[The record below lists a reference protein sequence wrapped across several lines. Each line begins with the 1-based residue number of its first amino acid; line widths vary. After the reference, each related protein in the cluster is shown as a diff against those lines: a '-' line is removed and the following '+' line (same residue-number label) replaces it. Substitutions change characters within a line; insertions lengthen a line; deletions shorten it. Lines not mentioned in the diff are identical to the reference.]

1 MTYLTKEEFTE
12 LGFECEG
19 DFYKL
24 LKRAKLAIDAFTRD
38 FYFLNSFDSD
48 NEARKKAVKRATAFQ
63 IAYLDSSG
71 VLTAEDKQSIASMS
85 VGRTSVSYR
94 TGSQNGSG
102 SLSVAER
109 YNLSKDTENWLR
121 MAGFGFMRVDYD
133 R

>member
-1 MTYLTKEEFTE
+1 MSYLTKEEFTE

-38 FYFLNSFDSD
+38 FYSLNSFDND
-48 NEARKKAVKRATAFQ
+48 NKARKRAVKLAMAYQ

-71 VLTAEDKQSIASMS
+71 VMTAEDKQSIASMS

-121 MAGFGFMRVDYD
+121 MAGFGFARVDYD

>member
-1 MTYLTKEEFTE
+1 MSYLTKEEFTE

-48 NEARKKAVKRATAFQ
+48 NEARKKAVKLATAYQ

-71 VLTAEDKQSIASMS
+71 VMTAEDKQSIASMS

-109 YNLSKDTENWLR
+109 YNLSKDTENWLK
-121 MAGFGFMRVDYD
+121 MAGFGYARVDYD

>member
-1 MTYLTKEEFTE
+1 MSYLTKEEFTE

-48 NEARKKAVKRATAFQ
+48 NEARKKAVKLATAYQ

-71 VLTAEDKQSIASMS
+71 VMTAEDKQSIASMS

-109 YNLSKDTENWLR
+109 YNLSKDTENWLI

>member
-1 MTYLTKEEFTE
+1 MSYLTKEEFKK
-12 LGFECEG
+12 LGFEVEG
-19 DFYKL
+19 DFDKL
-24 LKRAKLAIDAFTRD
+24 LKRAELAIDAFTRD
-38 FYFLNSFDSD
+38 FYFLNSFESD
-48 NEARKKAVKRATAFQ
+48 NEARKRAVKLATAFQ

-71 VLTAEDKQSIASMS
+71 VMTAEDKQSIASMS

-121 MAGFGFMRVDYD
+121 MAGFGFARVDYD

>member
-1 MTYLTKEEFTE
+1 MSYLTKEEFTE

-48 NEARKKAVKRATAFQ
+48 NEARKKAVKLATAYQ

-71 VLTAEDKQSIASMS
+71 VMTAEDKQSIVSMS

-121 MAGFGFMRVDYD
+121 MAGFGFARVDYD

>member
-1 MTYLTKEEFTE
+1 MSYLTKEEFTE

-24 LKRAKLAIDAFTRD
+24 LKRAKFAIDAFTRD
-38 FYFLNSFDSD
+38 FYFLNSFESD
-48 NEARKKAVKRATAFQ
+48 NEARKRAVKLATAYQ
-63 IAYLDSSG
+63 VAYLDNSG
-71 VLTAEDKQSIASMS
+71 IMTAEDKQSIASMS

-94 TGSQNGSG
+94 TRSQNDSG

-121 MAGFGFMRVDYD
+121 MAGFGFARVDYD

>member
-1 MTYLTKEEFTE
+1 MSYLTKEEYAE

-38 FYFLNSFDSD
+38 FYFLNSFESD
-48 NEARKKAVKRATAFQ
+48 NEARKKAVKLATAYQ

-71 VLTAEDKQSIASMS
+71 VMTAEDKQSIASMS

-121 MAGFGFMRVDYD
+121 MAGFGYARVDYD

>member
-1 MTYLTKEEFTE
+1 MSYLTKEEFDK
-12 LGFECEG
+12 LGFEVKG
-19 DFYKL
+19 NFDKL
-24 LKRAKLAIDAFTRD
+24 SKRAELAINAFTRD
-38 FYFLNSFDSD
+38 FYFLNSFESD
-48 NEARKKAVKRATAFQ
+48 NEARKRAVKLAMAYQ

-71 VLTAEDKQSIASMS
+71 VMTAEDKQSIASMS

-121 MAGFGFMRVDYD
+121 MAGFGFVRVDYD

>member
-1 MTYLTKEEFTE
+1 MSYLTKEEFTE

-38 FYFLNSFDSD
+38 FYFLNSFESD
-48 NEARKKAVKRATAFQ
+48 NEARKRAVKLAMAYQ
-63 IAYLDSSG
+63 IAYLYSSG
-71 VLTAEDKQSIASMS
+71 VMTAEDKQSIASMS

-94 TGSQNGSG
+94 TNSQNGPG

-121 MAGFGFMRVDYD
+121 MAGFGYARVDYD

>member
-1 MTYLTKEEFTE
+1 MSYLTKEEFE
-12 LGFECEG
+12 KLGFEVEG
-19 DFYKL
+19 DFDKL
-24 LKRAKLAIDAFTRD
+24 LKRSELAIDAFTRD
-38 FYFLNSFDSD
+38 FYFLNSFESD
-48 NEARKKAVKRATAFQ
+48 NEARKRAVKLATAFQ

-71 VLTAEDKQSIASMS
+71 VMTAEDKQSIASMS

-121 MAGFGFMRVDYD
+121 MAGFGYMRVDYD

>member
-109 YNLSKDTENWLR
+109 YNLSKDTENWRR

>member
-1 MTYLTKEEFTE
+1 MSYLTKEEFE
-12 LGFECEG
+12 KLGFEVEG
-19 DFYKL
+19 DFDKL
-24 LKRAKLAIDAFTRD
+24 LKRSELAIDAFTRD
-38 FYFLNSFDSD
+38 FYFLNSFESD
-48 NEARKKAVKRATAFQ
+48 NEARKRAVKLATAFQ
-63 IAYLDSSG
+63 IAYIDSSG
-71 VLTAEDKQSIASMS
+71 VMTAEDKQSIASMS

-121 MAGFGFMRVDYD
+121 MAGFGYMRVDYD

>member
-1 MTYLTKEEFTE
+1 MAYLTKEEFTE

-48 NEARKKAVKRATAFQ
+48 NEARKRAVKLATAYQ

-71 VLTAEDKQSIASMS
+71 VMTAEDKQSIASMS

-94 TGSQNGSG
+94 TSSQNGSG

-121 MAGFGFMRVDYD
+121 MAGFGFARVDYD

>member
-1 MTYLTKEEFTE
+1 MF
-12 LGFECEG
+12 
-19 DFYKL
+19 
-24 LKRAKLAIDAFTRD
+24 
-38 FYFLNSFDSD
+38 FYFLNSFESD
-48 NEARKKAVKRATAFQ
+48 NEARKKAVKLATAYQ

-71 VLTAEDKQSIASMS
+71 VMTAEDKQSIASMS

>member
-1 MTYLTKEEFTE
+1 MTYLIKEEFTE

-71 VLTAEDKQSIASMS
+71 IMTAEDRQSIASMS

-94 TGSQNGSG
+94 SGSQNGSN
-102 SLSVAER
+102 SLSLAER
-109 YNLSKDTENWLR
+109 
-121 MAGFGFMRVDYD
+121 
-133 R
+133 

>member
-1 MTYLTKEEFTE
+1 MTYLTKEEYTE

-38 FYFLNSFDSD
+38 FYFLNSFESD
-48 NEARKKAVKRATAFQ
+48 NEARKRAVKLATAYQ

-71 VLTAEDKQSIASMS
+71 VMTAEDKQSIASMS

-94 TGSQNGSG
+94 TNSQNGSG

-121 MAGFGFMRVDYD
+121 IGGFGYARVDYD

>member
-1 MTYLTKEEFTE
+1 MSYLTKEEFTE

-38 FYFLNSFDSD
+38 FYSLNSFDSD
-48 NEARKKAVKRATAFQ
+48 NEARKKAVKLATAYQ

-71 VLTAEDKQSIASMS
+71 VMTAEDKQSIASMS

-94 TGSQNGSG
+94 TGSQNSSG
-102 SLSVAER
+102 SLSVTER